1 VAAPPDLQLLL
12 ADDDTAI
19 RELLSRGLR
28 HDFRLLVARDGRE
41 ALEALQQTRPDAIL
55 VDEMMPGATGTEVLR
70 AARELMPEV
79 PRLLMTASQD
89 PSAAMRAV
97 NHGEIHRFYT
107 KPLKVMEVKRA
118 IRELVTRARAEEALR
133 AELFALRASQA
144 STASTVTVVGL
155 LCEGPGGDL
164 IEQAARRRG
173 FVVRR
178 ATRVE
183 TFESLVGAGGIDVVV
198 IDAAVGAGV
207 LADIAQLAR
216 RVDVGTSLILV
227 EQQANHLETCALA
240 FQLGAVDCL
249 VAPLP
254 DELLVSVRLER
265 AAGRP
270 RERAELRRVTWDLVT
285 ANRELA
291 LANRRVEEGQVKLLG
306 GLVRALEARDPY
318 TAGHTDRVA
327 EISVRCAEAFGLSTA
342 GREVV
347 RIGALLHDIGKIG
360 IRDEVLYKPGKL
372 SPEEFEV
379 IKTHTTIGA
388 RILEDIE
395 SLACVVPIVRG
406 HHERPDGRGY
416 PDGLDLSTLPLEVRI
431 VSGADVLDAIT
442 STRPYRQASPVEE
455 AFTILG
461 TLAGGQLDAEVVTA
475 LQGLHAAGRLAGL
488 LQHGP

>member
-1 VAAPPDLQLLL
+1 VASTPDLQLLL

-19 RELLSRGLR
+19 RELLARGFR
-28 HDFRLLVARDGRE
+28 HEFRLLIACDGTEAIE
-41 ALEALQQTRPDAIL
+41 ALRQSRPDAIL

-89 PSAAMRAV
+89 PTAAMRAV

-107 KPLKVMEVKRA
+107 KPLKVLEVRRA
-118 IRELVTRARAEEALR
+118 IRELVERARAEQVLR
-133 AELFALRASQA
+133 AELLALRESQA
-144 STASTVTVVGL
+144 ATTAATTTVGL
-155 LCEGPGGDL
+155 LCEGPMGDA
-164 IEQAARRRG
+164 IERAALRRS
-173 FVVRR
+173 FLVRR
-178 ATRVE
+178 TTRIE
-183 TFESLVGAGGIDVVV
+183 TFESIIGAGGVDVVV
-198 IDAAVGAGV
+198 IDAAVGAAT
-207 LADIAQLAR
+207 LAEVAQLAR

-227 EQQANHLETCALA
+227 EQQQDHLATCAQA

-254 DELLVSVRLER
+254 DELLLSVRLER

-270 RERAELRRVTWDLVT
+270 RERAELRRVTWELVST
-285 ANRELA
+285 NRELA

-342 GREVV
+342 RREVV

-372 SPEEFEV
+372 TPEEFEV

-388 RILEDIE
+388 RILDDIE

-416 PDGLDLSTLPLEVRI
+416 PDGLDLSALPLEVRI

-442 STRPYRQASPVEE
+442 STRPYRQASGIDE

-461 TLAGGQLDAEVVTA
+461 TLAGGQLDAEVVAA